1 MNEETNNGDLEERIR
16 VGRICQDLVQV
27 KERALCG
34 FGAFGEIINLSLI
47 CCIQKE
53 EDKRYMNMLS
63 GWDAH
68 FNRPLNALTF
78 SSSGIFLKSDP
89 EMRTQNYGE
98 RVYISTFGFVRQGLP
113 SDYALL
119 LILDNLNTLHIKGL
133 LQLGKVDI

>member
-1 MNEETNNGDLEERIR
+1 MDEKTNNGDLEERIR

-34 FGAFGEIINLSLI
+34 FGAFGKIINLSLI
-47 CCIQKE
+47 RCMQKE
-53 EDKRYMNMLS
+53 KDKRYMNMPS

-89 EMRTQNYGE
+89 EMRTQRFGE
-98 RVYISTFGFVRQGLP
+98 KVVYLYLWFCPPKPSFLLRPP
-113 SDYALL
+113 SDSRQPQYPVHQGSSAAR
-119 LILDNLNTLHIKGL
+119 KG
-133 LQLGKVDI
+133 